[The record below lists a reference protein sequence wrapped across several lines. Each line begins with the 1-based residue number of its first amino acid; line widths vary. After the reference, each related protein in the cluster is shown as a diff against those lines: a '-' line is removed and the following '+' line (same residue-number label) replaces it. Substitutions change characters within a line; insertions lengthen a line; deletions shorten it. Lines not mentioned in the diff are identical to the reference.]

1 MNRMNLLCTVISFVK
16 HQTEQCLP
24 HARVR
29 ATLARL
35 EEDALFLQ
43 RILADLEQATRTI
56 RRMCNS
62 EDRLAIDKTVF
73 YTAQA
78 LGYRQFYGLGNQWL
92 LRRGLRQAIKLGNQ
106 LDPGLWQCGWESGYD
121 DAYVNGIESRAELE
135 QDGIC

>member
-16 HQTEQCLP
+16 HQTEQRLP
-24 HARVR
+24 HARVV
-29 ATLARL
+29 ATLVRL

-43 RILADLEQATRTI
+43 RILADLEQATRYI
-56 RRMCNS
+56 RSMCNS
-62 EDRLAIDKTVF
+62 EDKLAIDKAVF

-78 LGYRQFYGLGNQWL
+78 LGHRQFYDRGNQWL
-92 LRRGLRQAIKLGNQ
+92 LRTGLQQVIKLGNQ
-106 LDPGLWQCGWESGYD
+106 LDPELWQCGWESGYD